1 MDQLIYFSIF
11 DLYGLIRIIIL
22 FEEYMV

>member
-11 DLYGLIRIIIL
+11 DLYGLILIIIL